1 MTETATKTCFV
12 IAPIGEPDT
21 DTRRRSDQ
29 ILRHVIKPS
38 LGPLGYSAKRAD
50 EIAEPGVIT
59 SQVMQHVVEDDLVLA
74 DLTEVNPNVFY
85 ELAVRHALRRP
96 FVQIIAANEELPFD
110 VHAQRTIKFDHQ
122 DLDSVE
128 EAKQNIQDQVR
139 SLETGDFEVETPIS
153 LSLDLQPL
161 RQSDDPGQR
170 SLAEVI
176 SAISDLNNKLSSV
189 EETISFDNTRSSEF
203 HQEFVHL
210 RTMIAHTFDSDHMRR
225 RFTDSRSTFE
235 DVRRIMEM
243 DELNDTLKF
252 LTLLSYVRQDFPAI
266 YEVGNEFKN
275 QFDSRD
281 IRGMNETRNAFDALM
296 VHAERSKVSQNH
308 TSRYL
313 LESLDLLLMRIFSTS
328 IPE

>member
-1 MTETATKTCFV
+1 MTETVTKTCFV

-21 DTRRRSDQ
+21 ETRRRSDQ
-29 ILRHVIKPS
+29 ILRYVIKPS
-38 LGPLGYSAKRAD
+38 VETLGYSAKRAD
-50 EIAEPGVIT
+50 EIAEPGIIT
-59 SQVMQHVVEDDLVLA
+59 SQVMQHVVEDDLVVA

-96 FVQIIAANEELPFD
+96 FVQIIAENEELPFD

-128 EAKQNIQDQVR
+128 EAKRNIQEQVR
-139 SLETGDFEVETPIS
+139 SLEAGDFEVETPIS

-161 RQSDDPGQR
+161 RQSDDPDQR

-176 SAISDLNNKLSSV
+176 SAISDLNNKFSSV
-189 EETISFDNTRSSEF
+189 EETISFDNTRLSEF

-210 RTMIAHTFDSDHMRR
+210 RNMIAHTVDSDHMRR
-225 RFTDSRSTFE
+225 RGTNWRSTFE
-235 DVRRIMEM
+235 DVRRMMGM
-243 DELNDTLKF
+243 DELNDTFKF

-266 YEVGNEFKN
+266 YEVGIEIKH
-275 QFDSRD
+275 QSDSRD
-281 IRGMNETRNAFDALM
+281 VRGMNETRKAFDAL
-296 VHAERSKVSQNH
+296 VFHAERSKAAQNH
-308 TSRYL
+308 TLRYL
-313 LESLDLLLMRIFSTS
+313 LESLDMLSRRIFSAT